1 MENEIVQL
9 IKKRNEMKEGKRV
22 TNGRL
27 TGRIML
33 PRFENEVIVL
43 VQFENGRKLKEH
55 SYVHCFHVCDLE
67 LMDEMENE

>member
-1 MENEIVQL
+1 MEEDKI

-22 TNGRL
+22 TSGRL

-43 VQFENGRKLKEH
+43 VQFENGRELNEN
-55 SYVHCFHVCDLE
+55 SYVHCFHVCELQ
-67 LMDEMENE
+67 LMDEIETE